1 MLMIDISID
10 LEAQA
15 AYVQLSRGEYSRMI
29 EIDESTNVDLASDG
43 TVLGVEFLYFGN
55 LDLTRESLASRKV
68 VENAHVIEAILEAQ
82 ELLITKL
89 STASL

>member
-15 AYVQLSRGEYSRMI
+15 AYVQMSRGEYSRMI

-55 LDLTRESLASRKV
+55 LDLT
-68 VENAHVIEAILEAQ
+68 
-82 ELLITKL
+82 
-89 STASL
+89 

>member
-1 MLMIDISID
+1 MLDISID

>member
-1 MLMIDISID
+1 MLVIDISMD

-15 AYVQLSRGEYSRMI
+15 ANVHLSRGEYSRMI

-68 VENAHVIEAILEAQ
+68 VENAHVIESILEAQ

-89 STASL
+89 STSSL

>member
-15 AYVQLSRGEYSRMI
+15 AYVQLSRGEYTRMI
-29 EIDESTNVDLASDG
+29 EIDESTNVDLARDG

-55 LDLTRESLASRKV
+55 LDLTRESLVSRKE

-89 STASL
+89 TTSSL

>member
-89 STASL
+89 STAGL

>member
-1 MLMIDISID
+1 MLDISID

-68 VENAHVIEAILEAQ
+68 VENAHAIESILEAQ

-89 STASL
+89 STSSL

>member
-15 AYVQLSRGEYSRMI
+15 AYVQMSRGEYSRMI
-29 EIDESTNVDLASDG
+29 EIDESINVDLASDG
-43 TVLGVEFLYFGN
+43 TVRGVEFLYFGN
-55 LDLTRESLASRKV
+55 LDLTRESLVSRKV

-89 STASL
+89 STSSL

>member
-1 MLMIDISID
+1 MIDISID